1 MQPPR
6 DLRHSSAAERGKA
19 MSQCDVALQW
29 AYDVLAE
36 TFNSSDVRPAD
47 CDVDAPDVP
56 DAAEPS
62 FLAMPTLDGFCE
74 WVHGPGATVAA
85 TGAGSGAV
93 VKWLPPM
100 HLCDLFESCRT
111 QMQSTPS
118 YVTFFRCYNENWKH
132 CLKFRL
138 KIMQSKCDDCERF
151 KCLRRQAVSPE
162 HAEAVRREYPE
173 HVKSNVP

>member
-1 MQPPR
+1 MR
-6 DLRHSSAAERGKA
+6 
-19 MSQCDVALQW
+19 QCDVALQW

-36 TFNSSDVRPAD
+36 TFNCSDVHPAD

-74 WVHGPGATVAA
+74 WVHGPGAAVTA
-85 TGAGSGAV
+85 TGAQSSAV

-100 HLCDLFESCRT
+100 HFCDLFESCKV

-118 YVTFFRCYNENWKH
+118 YVTFFPM
-132 CLKFRL
+132 L
-138 KIMQSKCDDCERF
+138 Q
-151 KCLRRQAVSPE
+151 
-162 HAEAVRREYPE
+162 
-173 HVKSNVP
+173 